1 MIGKQTKGRGFRG
14 ALNYVLSKE
23 GAQIIGGNMLGEN
36 ARELAAEFA
45 ETRKLRPNV
54 KRAVYHASLSLPH
67 GESLTDE
74 KWRQVSTDY
83 MNKMGFGNSQ
93 FVVVKHTDTTHPHI
107 HIIASRIS
115 LDGKVVSDSKD
126 YQRSESILR
135 GFEKE
140 YGLTPVSPSRES
152 MRRGPS
158 RGELE
163 TMVREGIP
171 STKLKLQMMIDQ
183 ASRDRPSMNQLF
195 ERLEASK
202 VEVIPNVAKT
212 GHISGISFRLDGEL
226 MKGSDLGRGYSWNG
240 LLKKG
245 ITNDIQPSQLSTI
258 SQRYGLR
265 SHQSLRGSKE
275 VGRSEQGRHGDSKH
289 RIRDSRSLRERLQE
303 LGRSLRSTH
312 ASDNNPAGTIHDDN
326 RQSGIS
332 YAEMRR
338 FLSTKSER
346 TYGTESRNSKHDRN
360 PLLDSR
366 NAFQYPEFNRSRR
379 GLLDLG
385 TSSHSTEEGRSDLEP
400 FSNEGVSKTRSRH
413 SKKDHTNMGLFRNEI
428 DFFETR
434 NESKPKKEKGK
445 DKGNGIDFGP

>member
-1 MIGKQTKGRGFRG
+1 VIGKQTKGRGFRG
-14 ALNYVLSKE
+14 ALNYVLNKA
-23 GAQIIGGNMLGEN
+23 GAQLIGGNMLGET
-36 ARELAAEFA
+36 ARELASEFA

-67 GESLTDE
+67 CESLSDD

-83 MNKMGFGNSQ
+83 MDKMGFKKTQ
-93 FVVVKHTDTTHPHI
+93 FVIVKHTDSAHSHV

-115 LDGKVVSDSKD
+115 LNGKVVSDSKD

-140 YGLTPVSPSRES
+140 YGLTPVTPSRES
-152 MRRGPS
+152 LRRGPS

-163 TMVREGIP
+163 TMVREGTP
-171 STKLKLQMMIDQ
+171 STKLKLQMMIDH
-183 ASRDRPSMNQLF
+183 ASRDRPSMSQMF

-226 MKGSDLGRGYSWNG
+226 MKGSDFGRGYSWNG

-265 SHQSLRGSKE
+265 SNQSLRGSKE
-275 VGRSEQGRHGDSKH
+275 VGRSEQGRHGNSKY
-289 RIRDSRSLRERLQE
+289 RVRDERPLRERLQE

-312 ASDNNPAGTIHDDN
+312 TSDNSSAGTIHDDN
-326 RQSGIS
+326 RQSGNS

-338 FLSTKSER
+338 LLSDKS
-346 TYGTESRNSKHDRN
+346 K
-360 PLLDSR
+360 LL
-366 NAFQYPEFNRSRR
+366 
-379 GLLDLG
+379 
-385 TSSHSTEEGRSDLEP
+385 
-400 FSNEGVSKTRSRH
+400 
-413 SKKDHTNMGLFRNEI
+413 
-428 DFFETR
+428 
-434 NESKPKKEKGK
+434 
-445 DKGNGIDFGP
+445 

>member
-23 GAQIIGGNMLGEN
+23 GAQLIGGNMLGDT
-36 ARELAAEFA
+36 ARELASEFA

-67 GESLTDE
+67 GETLTDD

-83 MNKMGFGNSQ
+83 MDKMGFKNSQ
-93 FVVVKHTDTTHPHI
+93 FVIVKHTDSAHSHV

-115 LDGKVVSDSKD
+115 LNGKVVSDSKD

-140 YGLTPVSPSRES
+140 YGLTPVTPSRES
-152 MRRGPS
+152 LRRGPS

-171 STKLKLQMMIDQ
+171 STKLKLQMMIDH

-245 ITNDIQPSQLSTI
+245 ITNDLNPSQVARSRAG
-258 SQRYGLR
+258 SQHPADTRKATSLGR
-265 SHQSLRGSKE
+265 THQSHSQYSGNRVRENQSIRESLESFSRSIASSGRKNRSVSESNGSN
-275 VGRSEQGRHGDSKH
+275 SEQR
-289 RIRDSRSLRERLQE
+289 
-303 LGRSLRSTH
+303 
-312 ASDNNPAGTIHDDN
+312 
-326 RQSGIS
+326 GIS

-346 TYGTESRNSKHDRN
+346 TYGTENRNQKHDRN
-360 PLLDSR
+360 SPLDSHGPV
-366 NAFQYPEFNRSRR
+366 QHPEFSRSRR

-385 TSSHSTEEGRSDLEP
+385 AFASSTEERRSGMEP
-400 FSNEGVSKTRSRH
+400 FSNESVSKTRSRH
-413 SKKDHTNMGLFRNEI
+413 SKENHSNMGLFRNEI